1 MFASAFP
8 YFEADAELGVYI
20 IWMKEYIGAQKTSS
34 IVINVH
40 ANSHDDQWR
49 SLLMSLMDWASEV
62 M

>member
-1 MFASAFP
+1 
-8 YFEADAELGVYI
+8 
-20 IWMKEYIGAQKTSS
+20 MKEYIGAQKMSS